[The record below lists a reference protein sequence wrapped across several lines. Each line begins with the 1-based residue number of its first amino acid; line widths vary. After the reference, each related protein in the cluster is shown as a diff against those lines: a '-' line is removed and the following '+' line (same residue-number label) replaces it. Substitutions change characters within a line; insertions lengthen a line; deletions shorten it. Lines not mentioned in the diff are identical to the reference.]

1 VTVPDQQTRREG
13 LLRAADAVVQREGA
27 AASMAS
33 MAAEAGVTKPI
44 LYRHFGDK
52 AGLYAA
58 LAARHTETL
67 LEALTAALA
76 ETATPKER
84 VRRTVDVYLSALEAD
99 PQVYSFLVQSEE
111 AAPVRG
117 QVRGFLRQLQEQ
129 LSRGISAELGLEP
142 GDVRAPVWAAG
153 IVGMVQSAGEWW
165 LEVRATDPRAPS
177 RADLSEQL
185 TGLLWGAYGEASRE
199 PFREM

>member
-1 VTVPDQQTRREG
+1 MTTSVESRREG

-27 AASMAS
+27 AASMAA

-67 LEALTAALA
+67 MASLTAALA

-84 VRRTVDVYLSALEAD
+84 VRRTVDVYLAALEAD

-129 LSRGISAELGLEP
+129 LSRGISAELGLP
-142 GDVRAPVWAAG
+142 TGDARAPIWAAG
-153 IVGMVQSAGEWW
+153 IVGMVQSAGDWW
-165 LEVRATDPRAPS
+165 LEARSHDPLAPT
-177 RADLSEQL
+177 RVDLSSQL
-185 TGLLWGAYGEASRE
+185 TELLWGAYGDAARGAQQG
-199 PFREM
+199 M

>member
-1 VTVPDQQTRREG
+1 MTVPDQLSRREG

-84 VRRTVDVYLSALEAD
+84 VRRTVDVYLAALEAD

-129 LSRGISAELGLEP
+129 LSRGIRAELGL
-142 GDVRAPVWAAG
+142 
-153 IVGMVQSAGEWW
+153 
-165 LEVRATDPRAPS
+165 DP
-177 RADLSEQL
+177 AD
-185 TGLLWGAYGEASRE
+185 
-199 PFREM
+199 